1 MGLLD
6 RKKGLVF
13 GVANKYS
20 IAWGIAQALAAEG
33 AELGFSYAFDK
44 LERRVRPL
52 AESLGATFIEP
63 CNVNDDAQ
71 IEAVFARAQ
80 NHFGQLDILVHSI
93 AFAEMED
100 LSRDYIE
107 TGRQGFLTAMETSV
121 YSLVALAQAAA
132 PLMHPGSSILTM
144 TYYGGEKV
152 VPGYNVM
159 GVAKAALEA
168 TVRYLASELGPKGV
182 RVNAISAGPIK
193 TLSTAMIPGFRKM
206 LRFYEQATPLRQS
219 VTQGD
224 VGQMAVFLASDMARN
239 TTGQALFVDGGYNIM
254 GLMGGTIET
263 AS

>member
-1 MGLLD
+1 MGLLGG
-6 RKKGLVF
+6 KKGLIF
-13 GVANKYS
+13 GVANKHS
-20 IAWGIAQALAAEG
+20 IAWGIARALAAEG

-71 IEAVFARAQ
+71 IEATFARAKE
-80 NHFGQLDILVHSI
+80 HFGALDILVHSI

-100 LSRDYIE
+100 LSHDYIE
-107 TGRQGFLTAMETSV
+107 TGRRGFLTAMETSV
-121 YSLVALAQAAA
+121 YSLVALARAAA
-132 PLMHPGSSILTM
+132 ALMRPGGSILTM

-152 VPGYNVM
+152 VPGYNVV

-168 TVRYLASELGPKGV
+168 SVRYLASELGPRGV
-182 RVNAISAGPIK
+182 RVNAISAGPIR

-219 VTQGD
+219 VTQED

-254 GLMGGTIET
+254 GLMGGTVEMAT
-263 AS
+263 

>member
-6 RKKGLVF
+6 GKKGLIF
-13 GVANKYS
+13 GVANKHS

-63 CNVNDDAQ
+63 CNVNNDAE
-71 IEAVFARAQ
+71 IEAVFAKAKDAWGE
-80 NHFGQLDILVHSI
+80 FDILVHSI
-93 AFAEMED
+93 AFANMED

-107 TGRQGFLTAMETSV
+107 TNREGFLIAMEASV
-121 YSLVALAQAAA
+121 YSLVALARAAA
-132 PLMHPGSSILTM
+132 PMMRPGGSIMAM

-168 TVRYLASELGPKGV
+168 SVRYLASELGLQGL

-206 LRFYEQATPLRQS
+206 LNFYERSTPLRQL
-219 VTQGD
+219 VTQED
-224 VGQMAVFLASDMARN
+224 VGKMAVFLASDMSRN

-254 GLMGGTIET
+254 GLMGGTVEMAT
-263 AS
+263 

>member
-6 RKKGLVF
+6 GKKGLIF
-13 GVANKYS
+13 GVANKHS
-20 IAWGIAQALAAEG
+20 IAWGIARALAAEG
-33 AELGFSYAFDK
+33 AELGFSYAIAK

-52 AESLGATFIEP
+52 AESLGATLIEQ
-63 CNVNDDAQ
+63 CNVNDDAD
-71 IEAVFARAQ
+71 IEAVFAKAQ
-80 NHFGQLDILVHSI
+80 DHFGELDILVHSI

-132 PLMHPGSSILTM
+132 PMMRPGGSIMAM

-168 TVRYLASELGPKGV
+168 SVRYLASELGPKGV

-206 LRFYEQATPLRQS
+206 LKFYEQAAPLRQS
-219 VTQGD
+219 VTQED

-254 GLMGGTIET
+254 GLMGGTVEMGG
-263 AS
+263 

>member
-1 MGLLD
+1 MGLLEG
-6 RKKGLVF
+6 KKGLIF

-20 IAWGIAQALAAEG
+20 IAWGIAQALAAQG

-44 LERRVRPL
+44 LARRVRPL
-52 AESLGATFIEP
+52 AERVGATFVEP
-63 CNVNDDAQ
+63 CNVNDDAE
-71 IEAVFARAQ
+71 IEAVFAKARD
-80 NHFGQLDILVHSI
+80 HFGELDVLVHSI

-107 TGRQGFLTAMETSV
+107 TGRRGFLTAMETSV
-121 YSLVALAQAAA
+121 YSLVALARVAA
-132 PLMHPGSSILTM
+132 PMMRPGGSLLAM

-168 TVRYLASELGPKGV
+168 SVRYLASELGPRGV
-182 RVNAISAGPIK
+182 RVNAVSAGPIK

-206 LRFYEQATPLRQS
+206 LAFYEQATPLRQA
-219 VTQGD
+219 VTQED

-254 GLMGGTIET
+254 GLMGGDVELAT
-263 AS
+263 

>member
-6 RKKGLVF
+6 GKNGLVF
-13 GVANKYS
+13 GVANKHS

-44 LERRVRPL
+44 LEHRVRPL

-71 IEAVFARAQ
+71 IEATFTKAQ
-80 NHFGQLDILVHSI
+80 DHFGQLDILVHSI
-93 AFAEMED
+93 AFAQMED

-121 YSLVALAQAAA
+121 YSLVALARAAA
-132 PLMHPGSSILTM
+132 PLMRPGGSILTM

-168 TVRYLASELGPKGV
+168 TVRYLASELGAKRV

-206 LRFYEQATPLRQS
+206 LRFYEQATPLRRS
-219 VTQGD
+219 VTQED

-254 GLMGGTIET
+254 GLMGGTIEI
-263 AS
+263 AG

>member
-6 RKKGLVF
+6 GKSGLIF
-13 GVANKYS
+13 GVANKHS
-20 IAWGIAQALAAEG
+20 IAWGIAQAMAAEG

-71 IEAVFARAQ
+71 IEATFAQAKD
-80 NHFGQLDILVHSI
+80 HFSALDILVHSI

-107 TGRQGFLTAMETSV
+107 TGRRGFLTAMEASV
-121 YSLVALAQAAA
+121 YSLVALARAAA
-132 PLMHPGSSILTM
+132 PLMRPGGSILTM

-168 TVRYLASELGPKGV
+168 SVRYLASELGPRGV

-193 TLSTAMIPGFRKM
+193 TLSTAMIPGFSKM
-206 LRFYEQATPLRQS
+206 LRFYEQATPLRRS
-219 VTQGD
+219 VTQED

-254 GLMGGTIET
+254 GLMGGTVEMAT
-263 AS
+263 

>member
-6 RKKGLVF
+6 GKKGLIF
-13 GVANKYS
+13 GVANKHS
-20 IAWGIAQALAAEG
+20 IAWGIAQAMGAEG
-33 AELGFSYAFDK
+33 AELGFSYAIDK

-52 AESLGATFIEP
+52 AESLGATFIEQ

-71 IEAVFARAQ
+71 IEALFAQARD
-80 NHFGQLDILVHSI
+80 HFGELDILVHSI

-100 LSRDYIE
+100 LSRDYVE
-107 TGRQGFLTAMETSV
+107 TGRQGFLNAMETSV
-121 YSLVALAQAAA
+121 YSLVALARAAV
-132 PLMHPGSSILTM
+132 PMMRPGGSIMAM

-168 TVRYLASELGPKGV
+168 SVRYLASELGPQGV

-206 LRFYEQATPLRQS
+206 LKFYERATPLRQLVS
-219 VTQGD
+219 QDD
-224 VGQMAVFLASDMARN
+224 VGQVAVFLASDMARN

-254 GLMGGTIET
+254 GLMGGTVEMAT
-263 AS
+263 

>member
-6 RKKGLVF
+6 GKKGLIF
-13 GVANKYS
+13 GVANKHS

-33 AELGFSYAFDK
+33 AELGFSYAIDK

-52 AESLGATFIEP
+52 AESLGATFIEQ
-63 CNVNDDAQ
+63 CDVNDDAQ
-71 IEAVFARAQ
+71 IEAVFAKAQ
-80 NHFGQLDILVHSI
+80 GHFEGLDVLVHSI
-93 AFAEMED
+93 AFADMED
-100 LSRDYIE
+100 LSRDYIY
-107 TGRQGFLTAMETSV
+107 TGREGFLTAMETSV
-121 YSLVALAQAAA
+121 YSLVALARVAA
-132 PLMHPGSSILTM
+132 PMMRPGGSVMAM

-168 TVRYLASELGPKGV
+168 SVRYLASELGPKGV

-206 LRFYEQATPLRQS
+206 LHFYEQSTPLRQL
-219 VTQGD
+219 VTQDD
-224 VGQMAVFLASDMARN
+224 VGQIAVFLASDMSRK

-254 GLMGGTIET
+254 GLMGGTVDMAT
-263 AS
+263 

>member
-6 RKKGLVF
+6 GKKGLVF

-20 IAWGIAQALAAEG
+20 IAWGIARALASEG
-33 AELGFSYAFDK
+33 AELGFSYAIAK

-52 AESLGATFIEP
+52 AESLGATLIEQ
-63 CNVNDDAQ
+63 CNVNDDAE
-71 IEAVFARAQ
+71 IEAVFAQARD
-80 NHFGQLDILVHSI
+80 HFGELDILVHSI
-93 AFAEMED
+93 AFADMED
-100 LSRDYIE
+100 LSRDFIE
-107 TGRQGFLTAMETSV
+107 TGRHGFLTAMETSV
-121 YSLVALAQAAA
+121 YSLVALARAAA
-132 PLMHPGSSILTM
+132 PMMRPGGSIMAM

-159 GVAKAALEA
+159 GVAKSALEA
-168 TVRYLASELGPKGV
+168 SVRYLASELGPKGV

-206 LRFYEQATPLRQS
+206 LQFYEQVTPLRQS
-219 VTQGD
+219 ITQED

-254 GLMGGTIET
+254 GLMGGTVEMGG
-263 AS
+263 

>member
-6 RKKGLVF
+6 GKKGMIL
-13 GVANKYS
+13 GIANKHS
-20 IAWGIAQALAAEG
+20 IGWGIAQALAAEG
-33 AELGFSYAFDK
+33 AELGLSYAFDK

-52 AESLGATFIEP
+52 AEHLGSTFVEP
-63 CNVNDDAQ
+63 CNVNDDA
-71 IEAVFARAQ
+71 EVEELFARAKD
-80 NHFGQLDILVHSI
+80 HFGTLDILVHSI

-107 TGRQGFLTAMETSV
+107 TGRRGFLTAMETSV
-121 YSLVALAQAAA
+121 YSLVAVARAAA
-132 PLMHPGSSILTM
+132 PMMRPGGAILTM

-168 TVRYLASELGPKGV
+168 SVRYLASNLGPKGV

-206 LRFYEQATPLRQS
+206 LKFYEQATPLRQP
-219 VTQGD
+219 VTQED
-224 VGQMAVFLASDMARN
+224 VGRVAVFLASDMARN
-239 TTGQALFVDGGYNIM
+239 TTGQVLFVDGGYNVM
-254 GLMGGTIET
+254 GLMGGTIDIKG
-263 AS
+263 

>member
-1 MGLLD
+1 VGLLEG
-6 RKKGLVF
+6 KKGLVL
-13 GVANKYS
+13 GVANKNS
-20 IAWGIAQALAAEG
+20 IAWGIAQALAAAG
-33 AELGFSYAFDK
+33 ADLGFSYAIDK

-52 AESLGATFIEP
+52 AENLGASFIEP
-63 CNVNDDAQ
+63 CNVNNDSEIQ
-71 IEAVFARAQ
+71 TLFARAQ
-80 NHFGQLDILVHSI
+80 AHFGALDILVHSI

-107 TGRQGFLTAMETSV
+107 TSRQGFLTALETSV
-121 YSLVALAQAAA
+121 YSLVVLARAAA
-132 PLMHPGSSILTM
+132 AMMRPGSSIMAM

-168 TVRYLASELGPKGV
+168 SVRYLASELGPRGI

-206 LRFYEQATPLRQS
+206 LTFYEQATPLRQL
-219 VTQGD
+219 VTLED
-224 VGQMAVFLASDMARN
+224 VGQMAVFLASDMSRN

-254 GLMGGTIET
+254 GLMGGSIDLAT
-263 AS
+263 